1 MTTRRGFLAGG
12 GAAGIAFCSCGMLD
26 AARAQ
31 QPGRPRLPLVAGGR
45 RVKTV
50 DVHTHCLFH

>member
-1 MTTRRGFLAGG
+1 MTTRRGFLEGV